1 MDQIGA
7 CVATHLVIGLGYLLL
22 NIKQEE
28 LAMKNET
35 DELYQFLAC
44 DYYATGEGRTVC
56 LLITRAY
63 PHTDDYE
70 TPSKFEDGVYTPP
83 VMKSGHTPK
92 VRAARE
98 FAENFGGW
106 YLQGAENLPREEFM
120 KRFGHY
126 LPDYVKNVLTSDDKP
141 GNMNY
146 TQQFHINFS

>member
-1 MDQIGA
+1 MDQIGV

-44 DYYATGEGRTVC
+44 DYYATGEGRTIS

-70 TPSKFEDGVYTPP
+70 DHVLLSHPP
-83 VMKSGHTPK
+83 KRVLKKGYTPK
-92 VRAARE
+92 VIAARE
-98 FAENFGGW
+98 FAEHFGVW
-106 YLQGAENLPREEFM
+106 YLQGAENLPREEFV

-126 LPDYVKNVLTSDDKP
+126 LPDYVKNVLTSDDTP
-141 GNMNY
+141 GNMNF